1 MNPHSLSA
9 WTAACCLAA
18 SMFAHTVALR
28 LILLAATGVL
38 VSLAAAQERPELRL
52 LPPIWL
58 PFALWALWAGLSV
71 AWSADAIR
79 SIKEYRSEIG
89 YAALTLWS
97 CFVAAQARGSPRVVL
112 PVTALAAAAACG
124 IALQTYSA
132 GWERYMEGLHG
143 GPGDHSSALLTLMPC
158 ALMAGWY
165 GWRNGWPRARLWLVA
180 ALVALFLAAAYTTL
194 NRTVWLGFGLEL
206 ALIIAALH
214 WLRPRQAPPLSA
226 AARAT
231 AAALALVL
239 VGSAVAAA
247 YAVHMQREATAS
259 VRDLKKDPRL
269 ALWSEAVERIEERPL
284 TGYGFGRGMLRMSLR
299 EELGDLQLWHT
310 HNLILD
316 VAIQVGLPG
325 LALLLALL
333 AATLREAWRMGRSG
347 EDLQIACGVALA
359 AVVAG
364 MLARNMTDM
373 LWVRQNSL
381 LYWGVVGTLLG
392 WGATLRA
399 PPSAR

>member
-9 WTAACCLAA
+9 WTAACFLAA

-28 LILLAATGVL
+28 LTLLAATAVL
-38 VSLAAAQERPELRL
+38 LALAAAKDRSALQL

-58 PFALWALWAGLSV
+58 PFALWALWAALSV
-71 AWSADAIR
+71 AWSADPVR

-89 YAALTLWS
+89 HAALALWA
-97 CFVAAQARGSPRVVL
+97 CFAAAQARGAPRIVL
-112 PVTALAAAAACG
+112 PAVALAAAAACG
-124 IALQTYSA
+124 VALHSYSA
-132 GWERYMEGLHG
+132 GWERYVEGLHG

-165 GWRNGWPRARLWLVA
+165 GWRNGWPRVRLWLVA

-206 ALIIAALH
+206 ALIIASLH
-214 WLRPRQAPPLSA
+214 WLRPKQAPPLSA
-226 AARAT
+226 AAKAT
-231 AAALALVL
+231 AAAVVLVL
-239 VGSAVAAA
+239 VGAAVAAA
-247 YAVHMQREATAS
+247 VAVHMERETTAS
-259 VRDLKKDPRL
+259 VRELKNDPRL
-269 ALWSEAVERIEERPL
+269 ALWSQAVERIEESPV

-310 HNLILD
+310 HNLFLD

-333 AATLREAWRMGRSG
+333 AATLREAWRMGRTG
-347 EDLQIACGVALA
+347 QDLQIACGVALA

-373 LWVRQNSL
+373 LWVRQNAL
-381 LYWGVVGTLLG
+381 LYWGIVGTLLG

-399 PPSAR
+399 PAR